1 MNNRFTA
8 IVLFLAL
15 AFSQGLTAQIRVFG
29 NCDKLDKKY
38 ASEISSKKKDIA
50 FLEQVLEEY
59 SESCMGSEV
68 YYRAAKYL
76 QEQKPSYL
84 SSAICAFYT
93 HNIQRRARQA
103 IPFYEKASELASDK
117 RKQAEILCTIAEI
130 YYRELKNMQQARVYA
145 ERAIAVN
152 PQELKAYELVAELY
166 ANSSV
171 SRNSVADKAKYWL
184 AVDVLEQAIEAAP
197 ETVCTEKQYMQIQ
210 RYSKKFPTK
219 AEIQSQRDMQEGK
232 TYRVGG
238 WIGRNTVCR
247 AKDESLDEV
256 YIDIESGI

>member
-1 MNNRFTA
+1 MMFFA
-8 IVLFLAL
+8 LVL
-15 AFSQGLTAQIRVFG
+15 SQGMTAQIRVFG
-29 NCDKLDKKY
+29 DCDELDKKY

-84 SSAICAFYT
+84 SSAVCAFYT
-93 HNIQRRARQA
+93 HNVQRKARQA
-103 IPFYEKASELASDK
+103 IPFYEKAAELASDK
-117 RKQAEILCTIAEI
+117 QKQAEILYTIAEV

-145 ERAIAVN
+145 EKAIAVN
-152 PQELKAYELVAELY
+152 PQVLKAYELIAELY

-171 SRNSVADKAKYWL
+171 SRNPVADKAKYWL
-184 AVDVLEQAIEAAP
+184 AVDVLEKAIEAAP
-197 ETVCTEKQYMQIQ
+197 ETVCTEKQYLQMQE
-210 RYSKKFPTK
+210 YSRQFPTK
-219 AEIQSQRDMQEGK
+219 AEIQSQRDMKEGK